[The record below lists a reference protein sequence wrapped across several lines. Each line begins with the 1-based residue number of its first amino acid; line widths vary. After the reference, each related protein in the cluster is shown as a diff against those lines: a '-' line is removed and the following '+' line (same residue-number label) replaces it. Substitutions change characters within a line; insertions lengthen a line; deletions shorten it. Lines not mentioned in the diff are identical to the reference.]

1 MENSFLIS
9 VLLRMAWP
17 VWKTHKGNVPATA
30 LRNLEIDGD
39 WPRGLAN
46 EVMRRITKDTELRHD
61 LEECS

>member
-1 MENSFLIS
+1 
-9 VLLRMAWP
+9 MAWP